1 MLNREMNRLGIS
13 IMARARAW
21 TDQKGDIPYPS
32 IPLSILS
39 IQPWTP
45 RHPLHRFTGRNFKN
59 RCLAS
64 PHGFSLRAATVKN
77 LSVIGGTQPSPPPT
91 TPPRGRKVSSAC
103 LLEVRAG
110 AKIGMGHTLYDSL
123 LPRKMAEEGGRSVGN
138 LWRRYNAGGLA
149 KRWFIDKNL
158 PWVRGGGGGG
168 SIRINSTR
176 VLAQIASVYARASG
190 WDVIGWTGEFFREG
204 CFFFLLRA
212 REWRSLERLVGDWRN
227 RWILRS
233 LKNTRG

>member
-1 MLNREMNRLGIS
+1 MLNREMNRLGIF

-176 VLAQIASVYARASG
+176 VLARIAGLR
-190 WDVIGWTGEFFREG
+190 TGFGMRCNWLNRGIFSWG
-204 CFFFLLRA
+204 LFFFLLHA